1 MNAKDSDRCAQ
12 VAHQA
17 VSCVHPAAHQSLH
30 CRVYEMDAKES
41 GRGAQAQF
49 RLDGRVVTQAEYEA
63 AQDAKFNA
71 KKRRPKYVEEEV
83 AWKGG
88 LAQMRAAAAAQA
100 AEAAEVRFCAT
111 FYNILRAHAFTDLLT
126 AGTWAATRRLSAR
139 RWCVAVAVQAVK
151 AHTVRSFA
159 ATFLGGDRIF
169 D

>member
-1 MNAKDSDRCAQ
+1 MNAKDSGRCAQ
-12 VAHQA
+12 AAHQA
-17 VSCVHPAAHQSLH
+17 VSCVHLAAHQSLH

-63 AQDAKFNA
+63 AQNAKFNA
-71 KKRRPKYVEEEV
+71 TKRRPKYVEEEV

-111 FYNILRAHAFTDLLT
+111 FYNLLRSHAFTDLLT
-126 AGTWAATRRLSAR
+126 AGTRLQGSAFQLGAGALQWRCRRAR
-139 RWCVAVAVQAVK
+139 RTRCGLLLP
-151 AHTVRSFA
+151 R
-159 ATFLGGDRIF
+159 L
-169 D
+169 